1 MKIMSVSNLPVDS
14 VLACNLYDTF
24 EELTEE
30 LTRIGYTKVP
40 DIQTLERM
48 RVEASAA
55 ILIIDQL
62 IALAK

>member
-1 MKIMSVSNLPVDS
+1 MSVSNLPVAS

-30 LTRIGYTKVP
+30 LTRVGYTKVP